1 MLRNRQLEAEVREL
15 RDQLAR
21 VLGQQRAAAVTSSG
35 ETSSPGH
42 HTTTQ
47 VRAKSGSEAED

>member
-1 MLRNRQLEAEVREL
+1 MARNRQLETEVRDL

-35 ETSSPGH
+35 ETSSSRQPPTKTIGPC
-42 HTTTQ
+42 
-47 VRAKSGSEAED
+47 